1 MNNEKHEKDHSL
13 VPFVPSCEK
22 QLPVLFFEFLRYILV
37 GGIACVVDFSVLYV
51 CREFIFQTTPYGLYI
66 ATACGIIVGLIVN
79 YTLSLCFVFTQ
90 AKDRG
95 KGRSVGAFCVFGG
108 VGFVGLALTE
118 AGMWAGVEVLNVN
131 YLIVKLGVTGVVL
144 FWNYLGRKVL
154 IFR

>member
-1 MNNEKHEKDHSL
+1 MREKMR
-13 VPFVPSCEK
+13 
-22 QLPVLFFEFLRYILV
+22 QLPVLFFEFLRYVLV
-37 GGIACVVDFSVLYV
+37 GGIAFVVDFLTLYV
-51 CREFIFQTTPYGLYI
+51 CREFVFQTPPYGLYI
-66 ATACGIIVGLIVN
+66 ATACGFIAGLVVN

-108 VGFVGLALTE
+108 VGLVGLVLTE
-118 AGMWAGVEVLNVN
+118 AGMWLGVEVLNLN